1 MSPRNRFAVILL
13 VLVMGAFAYY
23 WFSTDTSKDLV
34 LIGTV
39 DANQVVVSARVAG
52 RIEKLTLQEGA
63 EVKAGDVIAE
73 LDTAE
78 LQAQERAATE
88 TIASLEHKVQMTVAE
103 EEQAKGETASA
114 VTGAYAR
121 YEAARAELASAQADL
136 DRLKQDD
143 DRTLAL
149 ASSGVASQQDKDR
162 SQATL
167 RAQQQ
172 KVQSLRDQ
180 IRSAQADIKTAEART
195 HQAHAAQSIVAATRA
210 DMRNAEAMKSQAA
223 IRLGYTKIISPV
235 NGIVS
240 VRAAR
245 EGEVVQPGQ
254 AIVTVVDLTDTWVR
268 VGIPET
274 DADHIALGE
283 TLRIRTPGGSVTEGK
298 VFFKAAEGDFAT
310 QRDVGRRKRDIKT
323 LALKVRLDNSKK
335 IFVPGMTA
343 EVLVGPE
350 KLK

>member
-13 VLVMGAFAYY
+13 ILLLISFGYY
-23 WFSTDTSKDLV
+23 WFSTDRSQDLV

-39 DANQVVVSARVAG
+39 DANQVVVSARVSG
-52 RIEKLTLQEGA
+52 RIQKLAVEEGT

-78 LQAQERAATE
+78 LAAQERAAAA
-88 TIASLEHKVQMTVAE
+88 TISSLGSKVQQTLAE
-103 EEQAKGETASA
+103 EEQAKGETSSS
-114 VTGAYAR
+114 VTGAQAR
-121 YEAARAELASAQADL
+121 LQSARAQLAEAQADL
-136 DRLKQDD
+136 DRLKQDN
-143 DRTLAL
+143 DRTVSLA
-149 ASSGVASQQDKDR
+149 AQGVASQQDKDR
-162 SQATL
+162 SEATL
-167 RAQQQ
+167 RAQQAR
-172 KVQSLRDQ
+172 VGSLRDQ
-180 IRSAQADIKTAEART
+180 VNSAESDVRVAVART
-195 HQAHAAQSIVAATRA
+195 HQAHAAQSTVAATRA
-210 DMRNAEAMKSQAA
+210 EMLNAQAMRNEAE
-223 IRLGYTKIISPV
+223 IRLGYTKVIAPV

-254 AIVTVVDLTDTWVR
+254 AIVTVVDLNDTWVR

-274 DADHIALGE
+274 DADHIALGD
-283 TLRIRTPGGSVTEGK
+283 TLRIRTPGGDVVEGK

-310 QRDVGRRKRDIKT
+310 QRDVGRTKRDIKT
-323 LALKVRLDNSKK
+323 IALKVRLDNSKRV
-335 IFVPGMTA
+335 FVPGMTA

>member
-1 MSPRNRFAVILL
+1 MSARNRFAVLL
-13 VLVMGAFAYY
+13 VILICISFAYY
-23 WFSTDTSKDLV
+23 WFTVDRSNDLV

-39 DANQVVVSARVAG
+39 DANQVVVSARVSG
-52 RIEKLTLQEGA
+52 RIEKLLVEEGT

-78 LQAQERAATE
+78 LQAQERAAND
-88 TIASLEHKVQMTVAE
+88 TIESLRHKVQMTEAE
-103 EEQAKGETASA
+103 EEQAKGETSSSVAAASA
-114 VTGAYAR
+114 KLD
-121 YEAARAELASAQADL
+121 AARAELASAQADL
-136 DRLKQDD
+136 DRLQQDN
-143 DRTLAL
+143 DRIVAL
-149 ASSGVASQQDKDR
+149 AGQGVASQQDKDR

-172 KVQSLRDQ
+172 RVQSLTDQ
-180 IRSAQADIKTAEART
+180 VRSAQQDVKVAEART
-195 HQAHAAQSIVAATRA
+195 HQAHAAMSTVAATRA
-210 DMRNAEAMKSQAA
+210 DMRNAEAMRNQAA
-223 IRLGYTKIISPV
+223 IRLGYTKVIAPV

-254 AIVTVVDLTDTWVR
+254 AIVTVVDLNDSWVR

-274 DADHIALGE
+274 NADHIALGD

-310 QRDVGRRKRDIKT
+310 QRDVGRRKRDIRT
-323 LALKVRLDNSKK
+323 IALKVRLDNSKK
-335 IFVPGMTA
+335 VFVPGQTA
-343 EVLVGPE
+343 EVLVSAE
-350 KLK
+350 KQK